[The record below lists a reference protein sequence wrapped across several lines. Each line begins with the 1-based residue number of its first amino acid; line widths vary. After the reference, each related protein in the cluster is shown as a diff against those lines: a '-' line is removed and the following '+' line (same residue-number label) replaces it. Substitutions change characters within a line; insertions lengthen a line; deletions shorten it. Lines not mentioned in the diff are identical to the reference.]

1 VIPPEDRP
9 ESAIPKTDD
18 EVEEEDDG
26 KKKKKGGKK
35 AKAGEGDDEVKK
47 PARGKKAA
55 KKVSPTSVWKARQSL
70 LMLRYRTLRR
80 RKMRTSRQRAPAR
93 GNRLLSER

>member
-18 EVEEEDDG
+18 EAEEEDDG

-35 AKAGEGDDEVKK
+35 AKAGEGDEEVKK
-47 PARGKKAA
+47 PVRGKMDG
-55 KKVSPTSVWKARQSL
+55 KVISL
-70 LMLRYRTLRR
+70 Y
-80 RKMRTSRQRAPAR
+80 
-93 GNRLLSER
+93 